1 MSDETPMPATPP
13 EPAYRVPSHGKGRLR
28 VIRPGESGNPS
39 GLSGRYGEVVRL
51 ARQASPEAMRAMIEI
66 MRNPDEETRA
76 RIVAIEGILN
86 RAFGRPREMQPDA
99 PAPLV
104 DVNRMSE
111 VQLGLLIE
119 ALRLAKAARS
129 TTPPAEPQPEG
140 EPEPPAVSPP
150 RSGPLDVPSHVT
162 PPIATP

>member
-1 MSDETPMPATPP
+1 MSNETPMPSTPP
-13 EPAYRVPSHGKGRLR
+13 EPAYRVPSHGHGRLR

-119 ALRLAKAARS
+119 ALRLAKAAGPS
-129 TTPPAEPQPEG
+129 TPKPEG
-140 EPEPPAVSPP
+140 
-150 RSGPLDVPSHVT
+150 
-162 PPIATP
+162 